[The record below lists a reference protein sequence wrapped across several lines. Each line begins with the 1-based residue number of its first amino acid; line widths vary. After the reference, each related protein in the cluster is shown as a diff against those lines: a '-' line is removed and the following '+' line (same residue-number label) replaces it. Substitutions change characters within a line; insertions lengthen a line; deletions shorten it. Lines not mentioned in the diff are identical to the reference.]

1 MIKKAQFATRVIFL
15 LCGFSLS
22 AWAPMVPIVK
32 DRLNLGEADLGFLL
46 LFLGAGALLMMPVSG
61 WLISAKGSRIVILLA
76 AIFIALSLPLLLLM
90 PGFISTAF
98 VLFVFGAAI
107 GAIDVAMN
115 SAGANIQNQLT
126 RPIMSSLHGL
136 FSVGGLFGPLVIGLL
151 LKVGLAPHYSAIFI
165 SVILLTLVFSQYGS
179 LLTFTFEKSIQEA
192 PAVHASVGSG
202 WFNGTVLFLGAM
214 CFIVFLSEGA
224 ILDWGAIFL
233 RDEKGMDEAYS
244 GIGYAVFSVSM
255 AIMRLTGD
263 RIVST
268 AGSSAI
274 VRGGSMVAFIG
285 MLVVVFAPTPVL
297 SLIGFSLLGLGAANI
312 VPVFFSEGGSLRNA
326 AAIPAITTMGYAGQL
341 AGPALLGFI
350 AQVTSLK
357 IAFGFTAF
365 LLFLVFVAYLVRHK
379 KS

>member
-1 MIKKAQFATRVIFL
+1 MIKKAQFAPRVVFL

-32 DRLNLGEADLGFLL
+32 DRLHLGEADLGFLL

-61 WLISAKGSRIVILLA
+61 WLISTKGSRVVILLA

-90 PGFISTAF
+90 PGYISTAF
-98 VLFVFGAAI
+98 VLFMFGAAI

-115 SAGANIQNQLT
+115 SAGATIQNQLT
-126 RPIMSSLHGL
+126 SPIMSSLHGL
-136 FSVGGLFGPLVIGLL
+136 FSVGGLFGPLVVGVL
-151 LKVGLAPHYSAIFI
+151 LKAGLAPHYSAIFI
-165 SVILLTLVFSQYGS
+165 SVILLLLVFFQYKS
-179 LLTFTFEKSIQEA
+179 LLTFKFEKSIQEV
-192 PAVHASVGSG
+192 PAVQTSRGTG
-202 WFNGTVLFLGAM
+202 WFNGTILFLGAM

-244 GIGYAVFSVSM
+244 GIGYAVFSISM

-263 RIVST
+263 RIVSK

-274 VRGGSMVAFIG
+274 VRGGSLVAFIG
-285 MLVVVFAPTPVL
+285 MLVVVFAPSPIL
-297 SLIGFSLLGLGAANI
+297 SLVGFSLLGLGAANI

-357 IAFGFTAF
+357 MAFGFTAF

>member
-61 WLISAKGSRIVILLA
+61 WLISAKGSRVVILLA

-90 PGFISTAF
+90 PGFISTAI

-192 PAVHASVGSG
+192 PSVQASAGSG
-202 WFNGTVLFLGAM
+202 WFNGTILFLGAM

-263 RIVST
+263 RIVSK

-357 IAFGFTAF
+357 MAFGFTAF

>member
-1 MIKKAQFATRVIFL
+1 
-15 LCGFSLS
+15 
-22 AWAPMVPIVK
+22 
-32 DRLNLGEADLGFLL
+32 
-46 LFLGAGALLMMPVSG
+46 
-61 WLISAKGSRIVILLA
+61 
-76 AIFIALSLPLLLLM
+76 LLLLM
-90 PGFISTAF
+90 PGFISTTF

-126 RPIMSSLHGL
+126 SPIMSSLHGL

-179 LLTFTFEKSIQEA
+179 LLTFTFEKGIQEA
-192 PAVHASVGSG
+192 PAVHASAGSG

-263 RIVST
+263 RIVSK

-285 MLVVVFAPTPVL
+285 MLVVVFASTPVL